1 MSRAAKARGL
11 REALDGDDLL
21 TIPRVL
27 VEAAERW
34 KAVARRRSDDQMA
47 ALLAFRQA
55 AMGGASVGRLREL
68 KEREVE
74 ARELFELAIR
84 IGHALAF
91 EPHRWM
97 HGRAEKQARETRGHE
112 LEVRENLATGT
123 GYAEE
128 ELTTLAERGRSRR
141 FYEVVAETMADAMTH
156 PEVQAFAEAVRR
168 DSVRAGR
175 TIASQGDA

>member
-1 MSRAAKARGL
+1 VSRAAKARGL

-21 TIPRVL
+21 AIPRVL

-34 KAVARRRSDDQMA
+34 KAVARRRSDDQLA

-68 KEREVE
+68 SEREVE
-74 ARELFELAIR
+74 ARGQYDLAFR
-84 IGHALAF
+84 VSRALAF
-91 EPHRWM
+91 ETHIWLAE
-97 HGRAEKQARETRGHE
+97 GAAEKQARETRGHE
-112 LEVRENLATGT
+112 LDVRENLATGS
-123 GYAEE
+123 GDVVE
-128 ELTTLAERGRSRR
+128 ELTTLAELGRSRR

-156 PEVQAFAEAVRR
+156 PEMQAFAKAC
-168 DSVRAGR
+168 AGR